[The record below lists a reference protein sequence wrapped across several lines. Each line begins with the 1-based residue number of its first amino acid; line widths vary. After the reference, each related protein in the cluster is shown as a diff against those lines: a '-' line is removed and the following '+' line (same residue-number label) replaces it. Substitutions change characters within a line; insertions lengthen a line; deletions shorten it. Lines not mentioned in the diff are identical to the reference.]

1 MEILKVEGLTVGYSG
16 KKIVSDMSFKINSGE
31 IVSVIGRNG
40 AGKSTVLK
48 SIAGTISPLSGDIYL
63 NGKNVQSYTL
73 TERAKIVASLF
84 TEKIDA
90 DMMSSYDMIAMGR
103 FPYTNTF
110 GSLSDVDK
118 KVIDEVTEITNTTNL
133 LDKQFNKL
141 SDGQRQRV
149 LLARALCQS
158 PKLLILDEPTSF
170 LDIKYKLELLT
181 LLRELAC
188 KMDFAVLLSLH
199 ELDMAK
205 QVSDRLICLKDG
217 FIDRIGT
224 RETIFTD
231 GYVKSLFDIKE
242 GDFDEN
248 TGLGILN
255 GL

>member
-1 MEILKVEGLTVGYSG
+1 MEILKVEGLAVGYSG

-48 SIAGTISPLSGDIYL
+48 SIAGIISPLSGDIYL
-63 NGKNVQSYTL
+63 NGKIVQSYTL

-84 TEKIDA
+84 TEKIDT

-103 FPYTNTF
+103 FPYTNSF

-118 KVIDEVTEITNTTNL
+118 KVIDEVTEMTNTTNL

-224 RETIFTD
+224 KETIFTD

>member
-1 MEILKVEGLTVGYSG
+1 MEILKVEGLAVGYSG

-48 SIAGTISPLSGDIYL
+48 TIAGIISPLSGDIYL
-63 NGKNVQSYTL
+63 NGKIVQSYTL

-84 TEKIDA
+84 TEKIDT

-103 FPYTNTF
+103 FPYTNSF

-118 KVIDEVTEITNTTNL
+118 KVIDEVTEMTNTTNL

-181 LLRELAC
+181 LLKELAC

-224 RETIFTD
+224 KETIFTD